1 MDMNDEPEEI
11 SQVMTVNRK
20 SRIVRDADVLRFSR
34 ASSLDQN
41 FILDV
46 DAENRLQNI
55 SKIRL
60 EHS

>member
-46 DAENRLQNI
+46 DAENRL
-55 SKIRL
+55 
-60 EHS
+60 